1 MSTQE
6 MGVSR
11 SQATAGDTP
20 PDYRKLARRHRYHLD
35 QVGTAGLFLAPAIV
49 ILGVFV
55 LYPIVSGAY
64 TSLTSWNGFTTTKP
78 FVGLSNYVR
87 LIHDPAFWNSLMVTC
102 LYAVGVCLLSI
113 VTGLAIALLLDA
125 PLRGRGIYRTIY
137 FLPVV
142 TSSVA
147 AAIVWKYM
155 LDSSGFVN
163 GVLKI
168 FGVTGP
174 DWLQNRWLALGALTL
189 LTVWKNLGFN
199 AILYLTAMQ
208 SLPQSVYEA
217 ASLDGASFWQQ
228 VRHVT
233 VPLLS
238 PMTFFVVVQALITSF
253 QAFDLAYVLTAGGP
267 RGGTEVLGMLM
278 YRNAFGLGDFGYGTA
293 IAIVTL
299 VLVLI
304 VTLVQWRG
312 TKNQEAN

>member
-1 MSTQE
+1 MSAQE
-6 MGVSR
+6 RVASR
-11 SQATAGDTP
+11 SVKTAGGAP
-20 PDYRKLARRHRYHLD
+20 PDYRKLARHRYHLD
-35 QVGTAGLFLAPAIV
+35 QVGTAGLFLAPAV
-49 ILGVFV
+49 VVLGIFV
-55 LYPIVSGAY
+55 LYPIISGAY
-64 TSLTSWNGFTTTKP
+64 TSLTSWNGFTPTKP
-78 FVGLSNYVR
+78 FIGLGNYVR
-87 LIHDPAFWNSLMVTC
+87 LAHDPEFWNSLMVTC

-113 VTGLAIALLLDA
+113 VTGLVIALLLDA
-125 PLRGRGIYRTIY
+125 PLKARGLYRTIY

-163 GVLKI
+163 GLLNGI
-168 FGVTGP
+168 GVNGP

-217 ASLDGASFWQQ
+217 ASLDGASFRQQ
-228 VRHVT
+228 VRHIT
-233 VPLLS
+233 IPLLA

-253 QAFDLAYVLTAGGP
+253 QAFDLAYVLTDGGP

-299 VLVLI
+299 ALVLV
-304 VTLVQWRG
+304 VTLVQWRATRAQG
-312 TKNQEAN
+312 DN